1 MLTKDPHS
9 VLVSPDDAPRH
20 RYGLNMEEQY
30 SGPLIDWSTTD
41 IDEFRRQ
48 QELKHL
54 QNGELRR
61 HPYWHMAGPPIY
73 YTRREMPLYYT
84 PGVIAKR
91 ASTLQAMIKAWIP
104 VRKTTPTKSFRTILA
119 NLLSATQAVLQW
131 ANIDIAPPLL
141 STECPLCCTAHPWQY
156 TVIHETT
163 PCPGP
168 NCGFAPAVPLVVAP
182 RSVQEQTVTAQQ
194 LNAEQKQ
201 RHPHLAAQPTHDLDG
216 VYHPADVVEAV
227 LGACAAECPTPHLT
241 ASPSALEH
249 DQQMDFYPAD
259 DTQQETAMDLSPTAR
274 HFVQVP
280 SPSPDMEDTP
290 DREAGP
296 DPLRDSNSS
305 LFSFHSA
312 DTPANK
318 CRPNSTDQAASTIP
332 ETSHLLSCTPS
343 FHTMSLSAV
352 QEVREAAKDLLR
364 ATRQD
369 LPDDDNCLQSALNYT
384 FQAARRIL
392 DAMGTDV
399 EPVTQISACPV
410 CTWSCT
416 QHTHVLDRDT
426 PCQRCGFAPP
436 TTMVMTRGRSCPGR
450 TNHCLEKAFSS
461 KCASKPIPG
470 LRCRTFVTARELRRR
485 LPGEPAWRADPKLD
499 MMPVVRLRPLAP

>member
-1 MLTKDPHS
+1 
-9 VLVSPDDAPRH
+9 
-20 RYGLNMEEQY
+20 
-30 SGPLIDWSTTD
+30 
-41 IDEFRRQ
+41 
-48 QELKHL
+48 
-54 QNGELRR
+54 
-61 HPYWHMAGPPIY
+61 
-73 YTRREMPLYYT
+73 MPLYYT

-332 ETSHLLSCTPS
+332 ETSHLLSCTPG

>member
-1 MLTKDPHS
+1 
-9 VLVSPDDAPRH
+9 
-20 RYGLNMEEQY
+20 MENCAAI
-30 SGPLIDWSTTD
+30 LIGTWRDLQSTTRERSAL
-41 IDEFRRQ
+41 IVQTLNART
-48 QELKHL
+48 
-54 QNGELRR
+54 
-61 HPYWHMAGPPIY
+61 MAG
-73 YTRREMPLYYT
+73 RMPLYYT

-104 VRKTTPTKSFRTILA
+104 VRKTTPKKSFRTIMA
-119 NLLSATQAVLQW
+119 NLLSATQAVLQR
-131 ANIDIAPPLL
+131 ANIDVAPPLL

-156 TVIHETT
+156 TIIHETA

-168 NCGFAPAVPLVVAP
+168 NCGFAPAVPLVIAP
-182 RSVQEQTVTAQQ
+182 RSVQEQTVRGLNNEMVIAQQ

-201 RHPHLAAQPTHDLDG
+201 RHPHLAAPPAHDLDAA
-216 VYHPADVVEAV
+216 YHPADLVEAV
-227 LGACAAECPTPHLT
+227 LGACTAECPTPHLT
-241 ASPSALEH
+241 ASPSALEQ
-249 DQQMDFYPAD
+249 DQQMDFSPAY

-280 SPSPDMEDTP
+280 SPSPVMEDTP

-332 ETSHLLSCTPS
+332 ETP
-343 FHTMSLSAV
+343 V

-369 LPDDDNCLQSALNYT
+369 LPDEDNCLQSALNYT

-416 QHTHVLDRDT
+416 QHTHVMDRDT
-426 PCQRCGFAPP
+426 PYQRCGFAPP
-436 TTMVMTRGRSCPGR
+436 TAMVTTRGRSCPGR
-450 TNHCLEKAFSS
+450 TNYCLEKAFSS
-461 KCASKPIPG
+461 KCASKPVPA
-470 LRCRTFVTARELRRR
+470 LRCRSFVTARELRRW

-499 MMPVVRLRPLAP
+499 MMPV